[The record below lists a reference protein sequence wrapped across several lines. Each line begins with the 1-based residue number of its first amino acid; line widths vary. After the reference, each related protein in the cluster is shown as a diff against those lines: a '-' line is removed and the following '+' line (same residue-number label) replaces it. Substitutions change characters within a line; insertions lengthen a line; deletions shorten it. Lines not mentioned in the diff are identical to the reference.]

1 MALILDTSAVIGWV
15 ERRNQNVIAALAAT
29 ERLPVISVVTLG
41 ELFQG
46 VESARLANDAAKLA
60 IRQRTLSLAQRRLPR
75 VAVDESDAK
84 LFGKLSAVLSRGVSH
99 NDRWIAAAAMR
110 VKRSLVTEDAELAGA
125 LAASGIDIAIVAC

>member
-15 ERRNQNVIAALAAT
+15 ERRNQNVVEALAAT
-29 ERLPVISVVTLG
+29 ERLPVISIVTLG

-46 VESARLANDAAKLA
+46 VESARHANDAAALA

-75 VAVDESDAK
+75 VVVDESDAK
-84 LFGKLSAVLSRGVSH
+84 LFGRLSAVLSRAVSH

-110 VKRSLVTEDAELAGA
+110 VKRTLVTEDAELGAA
-125 LAASGIDIAIVAC
+125 LAGSGIDIPVVVC

>member
-29 ERLPVISVVTLG
+29 ERLPVISIVTLG

-46 VESARLANDAAKLA
+46 VESARRANDAASLA
-60 IRQRTLSLAQRRLPR
+60 IRQRTLSLAQRRLSR

-84 LFGKLSAVLSRGVSH
+84 LFGKLSAVLSRAVSH

-110 VKRSLVTEDAELAGA
+110 VKRSLVTEDAELADA
-125 LAASGIDIAIVAC
+125 LAASGIDIAVIVC

>member
-15 ERRNQNVIAALAAT
+15 ERRNQNVIAALAET
-29 ERLPVISVVTLG
+29 ERLPVISIVTLG

-46 VESARLANDAAKLA
+46 VESARRANDAASLA

-75 VAVDESDAK
+75 VAVDETDAK
-84 LFGKLSAVLSRGVSH
+84 LFGRLSAVPSRAVSH

-110 VKRSLVTEDAELAGA
+110 IKRSLVTEDAELADA
-125 LAASGIDIAIVAC
+125 LTGSGLDIRVIAC